1 MTSQPSAEG
10 ANAAATQHELVT
22 IPVPTA
28 PLSPATQATYRRDW
42 ELFTDW
48 CQAYEHTP
56 LPASPAAVQAFLAEV
71 PIAASRRR
79 CAAAIAWAH
88 RAAGQPAPIVAAPR
102 SPDPALLAVDTGRLL
117 SRIPLWGWP
126 AGMFGRRDAM
136 LVILRFDAALTLP
149 AIATLG
155 ADRIR
160 VADRQLTID
169 GDRDAVTLPPA
180 ADTRHCPACVW
191 LRWRALLLRIRRHHT
206 AAMLR
211 QALGVNAVHDD
222 PRPAGHRCTT
232 PAAASTLDGPVLLPI
247 NQWGATPLPRRPPT
261 PRALSGLA
269 AAHWSGF
276 PPHHRADTEPVND
289 HHPGEPATD
298 QAPTPA
304 VTEYREPYELVHQ
317 RGLAARRQAIA
328 TLQSARADIDQVD
341 RQVDELQDR
350 IDALTSTAL
359 DLRDRIPA
367 RPGGAPRSGG

>member
-1 MTSQPSAEG
+1 MTGLSPGTEAAYRREWDLFADWCTATGRTALPADPATADAYLLAAG
-10 ANAAATQHELVT
+10 AASTRRRRAAALT
-22 IPVPTA
+22 
-28 PLSPATQATYRRDW
+28 
-42 ELFTDW
+42 
-48 CQAYEHTP
+48 
-56 LPASPAAVQAFLAEV
+56 
-71 PIAASRRR
+71 
-79 CAAAIAWAH
+79 WAH
-88 RAAGQPAPIVAAPR
+88 RLAGLPAPIQPALR
-102 SPDPALLAVDTGRLL
+102 SPDPALVAVDTSRLL

-136 LVILRFDAALTLP
+136 LVVLRFDAALTLP

-160 VADRQLTID
+160 VADRHLIID

-211 QALGVNAVHDD
+211 QALGVHAVHDD

-232 PAAASTLDGPVLLPI
+232 PAASTLDGPVLLPI
-247 NQWGATPLPRRPPT
+247 NRWGATPLPRRPPT

-269 AAHWSGF
+269 AAHRSGL

-289 HHPGEPATD
+289 HHLDEPATD
-298 QAPTPA
+298 QAPTA
-304 VTEYREPYELVHQ
+304 VAEYREPYELVHQ
-317 RGLAARRQAIA
+317 RGVAARRQAIV
-328 TLQSARADIDQVD
+328 TLQSARADIDDVD

-350 IDALTSTAL
+350 IDGLTLAAL

-367 RPGGAPRSGG
+367 RYGGAPRPGG